1 MRSQVSLARYCLA
14 ANGKHPYSR
23 PSDILQPAGM
33 ATSLDR
39 LRSAISSRYEIER
52 ELGHG
57 AMATVYLARDLKH
70 NREVAVKVLIADLGF
85 ALGPERFRRE
95 IDLASHLSHPHIL
108 PIYDSGEA
116 DGELYYVMP
125 YVAGESLRAR
135 LNRERQ
141 LPLDEALRITCEVA
155 SALDHAHR
163 HGIIHRDIKPENI
176 LLEDGQ
182 ALVADF
188 GIARAVDAVGEG
200 RLTST
205 GVSLG
210 TPTYM
215 SPEQGMADPSI
226 DGRSDIYS
234 LGCVLYEMLA
244 GQPPFTGRTTQAL
257 IARHSLDQVP
267 SLSVVRQ
274 TIPEDV
280 EDAVMRSLEKV
291 PADRFATAAEFA
303 NALKACATGGTGTA
317 RRTGRRTQGRK
328 GAKQRSR
335 SLVAFA
341 VVFGILAISGAAWAG
356 KSFLWGAK
364 HQTAPNGGGGFRPQ
378 RIAVLD
384 FKDVSADKHLG
395 YLADG
400 VTKSLT
406 DQLSRVNALDVIS
419 SGGVNQFRG
428 KDVSRDSIA
437 HVLEAGT
444 LVDGSVTPEGKNVR
458 VTMRLVDGNSDAQ
471 FDEASVVA
479 PLGDPLTLT
488 TKLAEQLSLMLRQ
501 WLRDEIRLRALRTGT
516 QNPNAWSLVQRAER
530 MRKDADA
537 SDQGGNTTG
546 AARQLFAADTL
557 LTQAEALDP
566 KWTEPIVLRG
576 KIASRLERMTT
587 DPGDAAKWINIGL
600 AHADRAI
607 AIDARDPDALEL
619 RGSLRVRPIA
629 RGFVKEQR
637 KVDDLVRQAEQDL
650 RAAIAVN
657 PTQAGALNVLSA
669 VQYLKQ
675 NTVESNNLAQRAY
688 EADAYLTAAPDILW
702 RLFATSYD
710 LEQFPNAGRWCDE
723 DKRRFPDHLGTARC
737 QLLMM
742 TTKAVRP
749 DPTEAWR
756 RAGELARVAPPLQ
769 REYYRREGQIFV
781 AAVLSRAGL
790 PDSARRVLVR
800 ARADR
805 EVDPRGE
812 LMGLEAFVRT
822 MLGDKKEAVDLL
834 QRYLTDHP
842 EHRRGF
848 AKVNAWWWRDLQ
860 SDDRFKTLIAA
871 GG

>member
-1 MRSQVSLARYCLA
+1 M
-14 ANGKHPYSR
+14 P
-23 PSDILQPAGM
+23 
-33 ATSLDR
+33 TSFDR
-39 LRSAISSRYEIER
+39 LKTALADRYEIER

-155 SALDHAHR
+155 SALDHSHR

-188 GIARAVDAVGEG
+188 GIARAVSAVGEG
-200 RLTST
+200 KLTST

-215 SPEQGMADPSI
+215 SPEQGMADPNL

-267 SLSVVRQ
+267 SLSVVRS

-280 EDAVMRSLEKV
+280 EDAVLKSLEKV

-303 NALKACATGGTGTA
+303 AALKACQPGGTAST
-317 RRTGRRTQGRK
+317 RRTGRGTGMRRK
-328 GAKQRSR
+328 GKQKNWSV
-335 SLVAFA
+335 VALA
-341 VVFGILAISGAAWAG
+341 VALGVFAISGAAWAG
-356 KSFLWGAK
+356 KTFLWGAK
-364 HQTAPNGGGGFRPQ
+364 RQGAASAATGFRPQ
-378 RIAVLD
+378 RVAVLY
-384 FKDVSADKHLG
+384 FKDLSPDKRLG

-400 VTKSLT
+400 LTESLI
-406 DQLSRVNALDVIS
+406 DELGQVSALDVIS
-419 SGGVNQFRG
+419 TGGISQFRG
-428 KDVSRDSIA
+428 KDITRDSIA
-437 HVLEAGT
+437 HSLEAGT
-444 LVDGSVTPEGKNVR
+444 LVDGSVASDGDRVR

-471 FDEASVVA
+471 FDEASVTESLSN
-479 PLGDPLTLT
+479 PLALR
-488 TKLAEQLSLMLRQ
+488 TKLAAQLALMLRG
-501 WLRDEIRLRALRTGT
+501 WLRDEIRLRSLRAGT
-516 QNPNAWSLVQRAER
+516 QNPAAWSLVQRAENL
-530 MRKDADA
+530 RKDASALDQSGNPQAA
-537 SDQGGNTTG
+537 S
-546 AARQLFAADTL
+546 RQLVAADSL
-557 LTQAEALDP
+557 LAQAESEDPRWTEPVILRGLTAGRQEKLTNDPAEAANWINVGIAQADSALALDP
-566 KWTEPIVLRG
+566 R
-576 KIASRLERMTT
+576 
-587 DPGDAAKWINIGL
+587 DA
-600 AHADRAI
+600 
-607 AIDARDPDALEL
+607 DALEL
-619 RGSLRVRPIA
+619 RGSLRIRPIA
-629 RGFVKEQR
+629 RGFISEQR
-637 KVDDLVRQAEQDL
+637 KIDDQVRAAEQDL

-657 PTQAGALNVLSA
+657 PNQAGALERLSA
-669 VQYLKQ
+669 LQYLKQ
-675 NTVESNNLAQRAY
+675 DPVESHTLAQRAY

-702 RLFATSYD
+702 RLYATSYD
-710 LEQFPNAGRWCDE
+710 LEQFPNAQKWCDE
-723 DKRRFPDHLGTARC
+723 FKKRFPENLGYARC
-737 QLLMM
+737 QLWIM
-742 TTKAVRP
+742 TAKGIRP
-749 DPTEAWR
+749 EVAEAWR
-756 RAGELARVAPPLQ
+756 RAAEYERLAPPK
-769 REYYRREGQIFV
+769 EKDYYRREGQIVV
-781 AAVLSRAGL
+781 AWVLGRAGM

-800 ARADR
+800 ARTDDKTI
-805 EVDPRGE
+805 DPREE
-812 LMGLEAFVRT
+812 LVGYEGLVRAQ
-822 MLGDKKEAVDLL
+822 LGDKKEAVDFV
-834 QRYLTDHP
+834 QKYLTDHP

-860 SDDRFKTLIAA
+860 NDPRFKTLIAT